1 MPKDTSCP
9 ASASGSNDNKKCIL
23 KEADNVLADFQFPQE
38 MVLPSYSTLHPF
50 YPEAPRINRMSIR
63 HLLNPLPLPGTS
75 NPDRPRRKRGKK
87 PVIYLFSPT
96 VIEATVKL
104 SLVPT
109 WSFSSVY
116 PTVPVE
122 TSESGGDVVEWNVR
136 THKDGSLTEL
146 GTGLATSYLFW
157 EADVIPERQINSPQT
172 KSLGLSND
180 PGSVNEQ
187 FNPASCNLSDENA
200 VLLPSSTAAAYLNNV
215 LEMLGLHTEART
227 SFITFWLPFFLRH
240 KHIALRF
247 LPQSMYSYAAPLT
260 VNPKPDVVTRI
271 FMLFTGV
278 TDEDRPK
285 WGLAEQRAG
294 EDGALWKDVVGI
306 DELCMKDETL
316 FRVLEWGGME
326 I

>member
-1 MPKDTSCP
+1 MD
-9 ASASGSNDNKKCIL
+9 
-23 KEADNVLADFQFPQE
+23 
-38 MVLPSYSTLHPF
+38 
-50 YPEAPRINRMSIR
+50 IR
-63 HLLNPLPLPGTS
+63 HLLNPLPLPGTGYS
-75 NPDRPRRKRGKK
+75 STDRPHRKRGKK
-87 PVIYLFSPT
+87 PIIYLFSPT

-116 PTVPVE
+116 PIVPVE
-122 TSESGGDVVEWNVR
+122 TSESGGDVVQWNVR
-136 THKDGSLTEL
+136 THMNGNLTEL
-146 GTGLATSYLFW
+146 GTGLETSYLFW
-157 EADVIPERQINSPQT
+157 EADVIPDGRVNNSQT
-172 KSLGLSND
+172 EPLVLPDNSDSE
-180 PGSVNEQ
+180 SEQ
-187 FNPASCNLSDENA
+187 FHPASCKLSDENA
-200 VLLPSSTAAAYLNNV
+200 VLLPTSNTAAYLNSV

-240 KHIALRF
+240 KQIALRF

-260 VNPKPDVVTRI
+260 VDPKPDVVTRI

-285 WGLAEQRAG
+285 WGVAERRAH
-294 EDGALWKDVVGI
+294 EDGALWKDVVGV
-306 DELCMKDETL
+306 DEMRMKDEAL